1 MSTRLHSALAFA
13 LAIPLVASACKPEED
28 AEPMTLA
35 EAAEALGEMGADAQ
49 AQSVAAGTIEIT
61 TSFTIGQAVEAAA
74 QEIKSFINS
83 QLPCAEV
90 TLSAATLSVAYG
102 ALPGNCTYRGHT
114 YSGTHTIHVAKNDT
128 GDVVVE
134 HTWASVSNGVVEV
147 SGDATVTWS
156 LDEPSRH
163 VVHELTWT
171 RLYDGK
177 SGTGTGDRL
186 QKPLPEGLDVGI
198 SEDGARSWTGDAGL
212 WQLAIND
219 IEARWQD
226 PIPQAGYY
234 VLVTPKG
241 KSARLEF
248 SRVDED
254 SIQAK
259 LSSGEKSFT
268 FVVNK
273 SGAVEP

>member
-1 MSTRLHSALAFA
+1 MNVRLNRSLLVAIAL
-13 LAIPLVASACKPEED
+13 PLVVVACKPKD
-28 AEPMTLA
+28 DSEPMTLG
-35 EAAEALGEMGADAQ
+35 EAVEALGEMGADAQ
-49 AQSVAAGTIEIT
+49 AQAVAAGTIEIT
-61 TSFTIGQAVEAAA
+61 TSFTIGQAATQAA

-90 TLSAATLSVAYG
+90 TLANATLSVEYG

-128 GDVVVE
+128 GDVLVE
-134 HTWASVSNGVVEV
+134 HTWASVSNGIVEV

-156 LDEPSRH
+156 LDDPSRH
-163 VVHELTWT
+163 VVHELAWT
-171 RLYDGK
+171 RLADGK

-186 QKPLPEGLDVGI
+186 QKPLPEGLDVGL
-198 SEDGARSWTGDAGL
+198 SEDGARSWTGDKGL
-212 WQLAIND
+212 WQLAID
-219 IEARWQD
+219 GIEMRWQD

-241 KSARLEF
+241 RSARLEF
-248 SRVDED
+248 SRIDED

-259 LSSGEKSFT
+259 LLAGEKTFT

-273 SGAVEP
+273 AGAIEN